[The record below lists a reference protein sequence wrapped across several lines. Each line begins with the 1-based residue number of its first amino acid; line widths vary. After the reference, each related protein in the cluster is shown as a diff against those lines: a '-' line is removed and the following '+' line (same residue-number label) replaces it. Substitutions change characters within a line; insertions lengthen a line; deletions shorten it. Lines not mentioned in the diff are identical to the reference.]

1 MHMTRSSPSP
11 IRLVRQVCRGVFAA
25 AIVAGLCNV
34 AQAQA
39 QLGLPR
45 ITLPTLPTA
54 PTLPT
59 VPLDSPRLPGAL
71 APEGLPNPVPLRSLR
86 SATVRELLR
95 QHADVLEAD
104 PAGEPVRRQELLLVS
119 PTPAT
124 LNAALAQGFAMLR
137 EQVLVE
143 LDLRQVVLRPPPG
156 LSTAE
161 ALARLRALEPHVEVD
176 FNHVYTRGGE
186 TSAPTAASVAPPG
199 AAGKRRVGL
208 IDSGLDPRHAALRD
222 ATVRAWGCNDVP
234 APSPHGTA
242 VASLLVGRDTAFAGV
257 AAGSV
262 LYAADIYCGQPAGG
276 TAETIAAA
284 LAWMVREQ
292 VAVINIS
299 QVGPPNRL
307 LERAVQAMNRKG
319 HLLVAAVGND
329 GPAAPP
335 LYPAAYPGVVGV
347 TGVNAAR
354 RALPEAAQG
363 PQVMFAA
370 PGADLAVAQ
379 TGGTYTRARGT
390 SFAAPVV
397 AGLLAESLRSPDPAA
412 AAAALA
418 RLGSDAIDLG
428 APGRDP
434 VYGLGLV
441 GEHALVASQRLAR

>member
-1 MHMTRSSPSP
+1 MVLAVT
-11 IRLVRQVCRGVFAA
+11 
-25 AIVAGLCNV
+25 IVATSLSHAV
-34 AQAQA
+34 PAQA

-45 ITLPTLPTA
+45 VTVPTVPILSPVPTV
-54 PTLPT
+54 PTVPT
-59 VPLDSPRLPGAL
+59 VPLDSLRLPGAL
-71 APEGLPNPVPLRSLR
+71 APGVLPSPAAPLLSLR
-86 SATVRELLR
+86 RVTVRELLR
-95 QHADVLEAD
+95 AHADVLEAD

-124 LNAALAQGFAMLR
+124 LNVALAQGFAVLR
-137 EQVLVE
+137 EQVLAE

-161 ALARLRALEPHVEVD
+161 ALTRLRTLEPQVEAD

-186 TSAPTAASVAPPG
+186 TSAPTAASVASQ
-199 AAGKRRVGL
+199 AATGKRRVGL
-208 IDSGLDPRHAALRD
+208 IDSGLDPQHAALRK
-222 ATVRAWGCNDVP
+222 AAVRVWGCNDAP
-234 APSPHGTA
+234 MPSPHGTA
-242 VASLLVGRDTAFAGV
+242 VASLLVGRDTTFAGV
-257 AAGSV
+257 AVGSA
-262 LYAADIYCGQPAGG
+262 LFAADIYCGQPAGG
-276 TAETIAAA
+276 AAETIAAA
-284 LAWMVREQ
+284 LAWLAREQ
-292 VAVINIS
+292 VAVVNIS
-299 QVGPPNRL
+299 LVGPPNRL

-347 TGVNAAR
+347 TAVNAAR

-379 TGGTYTRARGT
+379 AGGAYTRARGT
-390 SFAAPVV
+390 SFAAPLV

-418 RLGSDAIDLG
+418 RLGGNAIDLG

-441 GEHALVASQRLAR
+441 GEHARVAPQHLAP